1 MNELSRL
8 KGTEGIEEQQLQE
21 QALTWPERARR
32 LRVDD
37 TDSCLAAGEELLAI
51 KALRAEVEAVFGPV
65 VRKAYEAH
73 RAAVMARAKVDEPL
87 VEAERVLKGAI
98 GIYETEQR
106 RIHEQRERAER
117 DRQERELEKQREA
130 ELEQAEA
137 EGATHAEIAE
147 IAARPLPVPIVA
159 MRPPA
164 RLTGVN
170 IRDNWKAVV
179 EDKLKLVRY
188 CGSNPDH
195 LNLVEAN
202 TTALNA
208 LARALKSVMNV
219 PGVKVVKE
227 AIVAAGRKGI

>member
-1 MNELSRL
+1 MKNVESNQEEL
-8 KGTEGIEEQQLQE
+8 QQE
-21 QALTWPERARR
+21 ALTWPERARR

-73 RAAVMARAKVDEPL
+73 RAAIMARVKVDDPL
-87 VEAERVLKGAI
+87 IEAEKVLKGAI

-147 IAARPLPVPIVA
+147 IAAR
-159 MRPPA
+159 
-164 RLTGVN
+164 
-170 IRDNWKAVV
+170 
-179 EDKLKLVRY
+179 
-188 CGSNPDH
+188 
-195 LNLVEAN
+195 
-202 TTALNA
+202 
-208 LARALKSVMNV
+208 
-219 PGVKVVKE
+219 
-227 AIVAAGRKGI
+227 